1 MLNYLDCT
9 LKARIQHVEDLTC
22 RLIELGAQY
31 MGLDRQHDTY
41 FEVPHGKLKYRK
53 GTLGT
58 LITHYERTVVDLV
71 EKTQVYRYDVNPS
84 EDEVK
89 KLYDRFDLIGEI
101 HKSRSLYQKNNLTI
115 HLDKLENG
123 EEFIE
128 VEAKDFEDLYSELEL
143 QNQCQ
148 QIFENIGISKD
159 ELLTTGYIQL

>member
-84 EDEVK
+84 EDEIR
-89 KLYDRFDLIGEI
+89 KLLLNFKVVGETE
-101 HKSRSLYQKNNLTI
+101 KSRTLYQLNNVTI
-115 HLDKLENG
+115 HMDQLPDGNS
-123 EEFIE
+123 FIE
-128 VEAKDFEDLYSELEL
+128 VEAKDFENKIIPSELQAQCLEL
-143 QNQCQ
+143 FQRL
-148 QIFENIGISKD
+148 GIPKSD
-159 ELLTTGYIQL
+159 YIPTGYL